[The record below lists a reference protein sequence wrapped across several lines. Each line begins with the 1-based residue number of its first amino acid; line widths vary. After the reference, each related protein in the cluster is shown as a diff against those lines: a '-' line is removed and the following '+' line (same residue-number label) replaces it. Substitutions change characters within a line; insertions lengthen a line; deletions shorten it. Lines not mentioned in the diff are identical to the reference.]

1 MGLID
6 GILLPGESLGNIAGN
21 AAVSAGVG
29 LVRSI
34 LPPMSM
40 MMALGL
46 FVFGLHTVPYQQ
58 LQRQRQW
65 RHPSSS
71 RVGRRAARQF
81 TGPGDDVITLSGTLY
96 PEITGGKVSLQL
108 LAAMAETGK
117 AWPLIQGDGTFY
129 GNFVVED
136 MSETSS
142 VFFTDGAARKIE
154 FSLKLS
160 RVDDDAID
168 MLGSISQGLM
178 ALI

>member
-1 MGLID
+1 MDITGVI
-6 GILLPGESLGNIAGN
+6 GNRIGDLAGN
-21 AAVSAGVG
+21 AAVSAATG

-58 LQRQRQW
+58 LQRSRQW

-71 RVGRRAARQF
+71 RVGRRPARQY
-81 TGPGDDVITLSGTLY
+81 TGPGDDTVTLTGTLY
-96 PEITGGKVSLQL
+96 PEITGGKVSLAL
-108 LAAMAETGK
+108 LAALADTGK

-129 GNFVVED
+129 GHYVVED
-136 MSETSS
+136 MSDTSS
-142 VFFTDGAARKIE
+142 VFFADGAARKIE
-154 FSLKLS
+154 FTLKLT
-160 RVDDDAID
+160 RVDDDKID
-168 MLGSISQGLM
+168 MFGDITKELM